1 MGFAADSFR
10 IFCCALAICCDFLSA
25 SNVFFA
31 ISALRFSEASLAWAR
46 LSGFF
51 GGVANSKY
59 LIHVFNLNMLAL
71 RTAHSTLDLLT
82 E

>member
-25 SNVFFA
+25 SNALFA
-31 ISALRFSEASLAWAR
+31 ISALRLSEAILACAR
-46 LSGFF
+46 FSGFL

-59 LIHVFNLNMLAL
+59 LIHLFNKDMLAL
-71 RTAHSTLDLLT
+71 RTAHSTCFT
-82 E
+82 C